1 MRRPALF
8 IAVCYVIGILLGHRL
23 AVSPI
28 LFALCAVAVIAF
40 GFALN
45 RTRGP
50 GSLSLRV
57 CLVLCLVFAGAF
69 WYAVQVRVVPSN
81 DIRRFCDQRQRH
93 ALSGTIV
100 RTPEARSG
108 YTLVTVE
115 ADSISTGNVRRRSAW
130 RAGGAGVVGSARPS
144 SMDGS
149 AAAAWTA
156 GRAGSAAAAGPSY
169 ATGRISP
176 VAGRLQVRLTNGIDP
191 GRYGDRVLVSGRL
204 RRPQPARNPGGF
216 DARTYYASRGVHALM
231 SVRDPASYRVT
242 LRNRSFTWQTGVID
256 PLRNSIERTI
266 DRTMRGDSAAL
277 LKGILLGA
285 RRQLPEDLLDTF
297 KTIGLAHILAV
308 SGLHVGLI
316 TLVIHTLLFVLRLPR
331 PVVVA
336 GTLAVLVL
344 YAFITNLTPS
354 VIRATIMAALFLAGR
369 LIDRQTDTVNIL
381 AVAAI
386 VILLIWPTALFDLS
400 FQLSFLA
407 TYAIITG
414 YPRMK
419 DLLPDRLS
427 RSDRWW
433 ARWLR
438 DGLLVSIAAQ
448 MGTLPVVAGT
458 FYQVSWMSAIANLFI
473 GPLVFLNTTFGVL
486 TVLTGPLLIE
496 VARLFSAVNALV
508 LFVMIHLST
517 ALSGVPTALVK
528 VPAPSGLFFAS
539 FYAAGLLLLWKPG
552 GSRMRRARLGLAAL
566 SILLIGYS
574 LLPDRSLEITVLDVG
589 QGDAIFVAC
598 PNGRTLLVDGGPG
611 PPAYDAGSR
620 TIVPFLRAGGYRR
633 VDMVIVTHPHLDHYG
648 GLRAVVESMDV
659 GEVLSS
665 GVGSESGA
673 YRAWRETVDRH
684 GIPYRTV
691 VKGDTLAALGGVRGL
706 FLHPDPVFLSG
717 GAKTN
722 ANEASVVLR
731 LSYGAF
737 SMLLTGDIEEKAE
750 AAVVRWPSTL
760 KSTVLKSPHHG
771 SSTSSGTAFL
781 NAVDPKA
788 VAVSAGMYNTFGHPS
803 IYILEQYRQRGTTV
817 YRTDRGGAVV
827 IRSDGRSWEIGSF
840 APPVPL
846 GPSPRQVLDGF
857 LLTGESHGSIFP

>member
-28 LFALCAVAVIAF
+28 LFALCSMAAIAS
-40 GFALN
+40 GYALY
-45 RTRGP
+45 RTREP
-50 GSLSLRV
+50 AATSLRI
-57 CLVLCLVFAGAF
+57 CMALCLVFAGAF

-93 ALSGTIV
+93 ALTGTIV
-100 RTPEARSG
+100 RTPEVRSRF
-108 YTLVTVE
+108 TLVTVE
-115 ADSISTGNVRRRSAW
+115 ADSISTGNAWQFTARSAGS
-130 RAGGAGVVGSARPS
+130 GGSVPSVGPSPKSAPAP
-144 SMDGS
+144 S
-149 AAAAWTA
+149 AA
-156 GRAGSAAAAGPSY
+156 RSA
-169 ATGRISP
+169 P
-176 VAGRLQVRLTNGIDP
+176 VTGRLQVRLTNGIDP
-191 GRYGDRVLVSGRL
+191 GRYGDRVVVSGRL

-216 DARTYYASRGVHALM
+216 DARTYYASRGVLALM
-231 SVRDPASYRVT
+231 SVRDAAGYRVT

-285 RRQLPEDLLDTF
+285 RRELPEELLDTF

-331 PVVVA
+331 HVVVA
-336 GTLAVLVL
+336 GTLGVLVL

-369 LIDRQTDTVNIL
+369 LLDRQTDTVNIL

-386 VILLIWPTALFDLS
+386 VILLIWPSALFDLS

-407 TYAIITG
+407 TYAIIAG

-419 DLLPDRLS
+419 ELLPDRLS
-427 RSDRWW
+427 RSEKWW

-438 DGLLVSIAAQ
+438 DGLLVSVAAQ
-448 MGTLPVVAGT
+448 LGTLPVVAGA
-458 FYQVSWMSAIANLFI
+458 FYQVSWMSAVANLFI

-486 TVLTGPLLIE
+486 TVLTGPLVIE
-496 VARLFSAVNALV
+496 IARLFSAANAVV
-508 LFVMIHLST
+508 LFAMIHLST

-552 GSRMRRARLGLAAL
+552 DPRLRRYRLGLAAL
-566 SILLIGYS
+566 SVLLLGYS
-574 LLPDRSLEITVLDVG
+574 LLPDRSLKITVLDVG
-589 QGDAIFVAC
+589 QGDAIFIAC
-598 PNGRTLLVDGGPG
+598 PNGRTLLVDGGARSPF
-611 PPAYDAGSR
+611 YDAGAR
-620 TIVPFLRAGGYRR
+620 VIVPFMRAEGHRR
-633 VDMVIVTHPHLDHYG
+633 VDTMIVTHPHLDHYG
-648 GLRAVVESMDV
+648 GLRAVAETVDV

-665 GVGSESGA
+665 GVGSEAGS
-673 YRAWRETVDRH
+673 YRAWRETVDRR
-684 GIPYRTV
+684 GIPYHTV
-691 VKGDTLAALGGVRGL
+691 EKGDTLAALGGVRGHI
-706 FLHPDPVFLSG
+706 LHPDPVFLSG
-717 GAKTN
+717 AAEIN
-722 ANEASVVLR
+722 PNEVSVVLR

-750 AAVVRWPSTL
+750 AAVVRRPSTL

-771 SSTSSGTAFL
+771 SRTSSGTAFL
-781 NAVDPKA
+781 NAVDPEA
-788 VAVSAGMYNTFGHPS
+788 VAVSAGMYNAFGHPS
-803 IYILEQYRQRGTTV
+803 IYILEQYRRRGVKV

-840 APPVPL
+840 APPEPL
-846 GPSPRQVLDGF
+846 GPSPRQILEGF
-857 LLTGESHGSIFP
+857 LLTGKSPSSIFRLHP